1 MSAERKVRVHVKNN
15 HASPDTFPPT
25 PEGEEVF
32 TITPER
38 FDDAAR
44 RHPDVADHLDVVIDW
59 DTDNFA
65 VSMATAEALVT
76 WDLPTENL
84 GDVAPNLQW
93 IHIIGA
99 GVEHLCPMDWVPDG
113 VTVVN
118 NKGAHAAKA
127 GEFAL
132 MAVLMLHNKMP
143 AVQFNQ
149 RSADWTSLYST
160 PIAGKT
166 ALIVGTG
173 SLGGGAAHQLKKL
186 GIEVMGISRH
196 GRPHDDIDEM
206 GTTDDLDAMLAR
218 ADYVFVAT
226 PATPETE
233 NLFSRE
239 RLGRMKAGAGIINVG
254 RSAVMDYDALVDLLD
269 SGHLSGAIIDV
280 FDPEPLPADSPLWS
294 APNLVVTPHISA
306 DDGDNY
312 VPITLDLFFANMRR
326 YLADE
331 PLQNVVNPTLG
342 Y

>member
-1 MSAERKVRVHVKNN
+1 MTGNGKIRVHIKNN
-15 HASPDTFPPT
+15 HASPETFPPT

-38 FDDAAR
+38 FAAAGE

-59 DTDNFA
+59 DTDRFA
-65 VSMATAEALVT
+65 ESMATAEALVT

-84 GDVAPNLQW
+84 GDVAPNLKW

-143 AVQFNQ
+143 AIATNQ
-149 RSADWTSLYST
+149 KTATWLSHFST

-186 GIEVMGISRH
+186 GIEVLGVSRH
-196 GRPHDDIDEM
+196 GRPHPDIDEM
-206 GTTDDLDAMLAR
+206 ATTDQLDAMLAR

-233 NLFSRE
+233 NLFDRK
-239 RLGRMKAGAGIINVG
+239 RLARMKPGAGIINVG
-254 RSAVMDYDALVDLLD
+254 RAAVMDYDALVELLE
-269 SGHLSGAIIDV
+269 SGHLSGAILDV

-294 APNLVVTPHISA
+294 TPNLVVTPHVSA

-326 YLADE
+326 YLAGE